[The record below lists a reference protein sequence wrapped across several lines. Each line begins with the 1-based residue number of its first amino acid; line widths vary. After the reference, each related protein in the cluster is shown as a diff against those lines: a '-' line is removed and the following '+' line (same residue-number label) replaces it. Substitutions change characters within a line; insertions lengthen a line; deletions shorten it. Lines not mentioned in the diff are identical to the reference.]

1 MDRRPPAD
9 QQPPPVAAVE
19 SDQTI
24 AMLRR
29 RLALREQELSALF
42 DAVPGI
48 MYRCRLN
55 ADWTMDRMSVDCE
68 PLLGYPASDFIGN
81 AVRCFA
87 SVIHPGDRLRVSTE
101 IRAAVGRG
109 ERYDIEYR
117 LIHADGSVRWV
128 RDAGTLLQQVSGECE
143 VLIGVISDITPR
155 VTAEDALVR
164 SEALFRALFRLSP
177 IGMCLNDLDTG
188 GFLEVNDALVAT
200 TGYQP
205 EELIGRPYDCLTPAE
220 YAAQDR
226 QQLETMRRHRRF
238 GPYRKECLRKDG
250 SRFPVVIT
258 GLLMRDKAGR
268 RLVWSVI
275 DDRSSSPP

>member
-101 IRAAVGRG
+101 IRAAVGWG
-109 ERYDIEYR
+109 ERYDIE
-117 LIHADGSVRWV
+117 
-128 RDAGTLLQQVSGECE
+128 
-143 VLIGVISDITPR
+143 
-155 VTAEDALVR
+155 
-164 SEALFRALFRLSP
+164 
-177 IGMCLNDLDTG
+177 
-188 GFLEVNDALVAT
+188 
-200 TGYQP
+200 
-205 EELIGRPYDCLTPAE
+205 
-220 YAAQDR
+220 
-226 QQLETMRRHRRF
+226 
-238 GPYRKECLRKDG
+238 
-250 SRFPVVIT
+250 
-258 GLLMRDKAGR
+258 
-268 RLVWSVI
+268 
-275 DDRSSSPP
+275 